1 MVKAGAI
8 ALLRSKTALANI
20 ALITNALVWYF
31 VVMALFLQNILV
43 KLFPTGGALY
53 TVVWGVHFSS
63 IIISALVGAWLGNRV
78 NRGKLLTVWML
89 AGIFASM
96 TLFMGGTT
104 DILLVTVIGLLLGA
118 SLGFGM
124 PACISQFTDSIPI
137 DSRGRISGIT
147 FLASGI
153 GIFAFS
159 LAGINEFWLLLGVLL
174 SIWRLAGFIILRLTK
189 TFFGEKTKKTII
201 SYKKIITQKS
211 FILYFVPWVMFSLIN
226 YLVAPS
232 SMNIGASSGNITLV
246 QTGCMGL
253 AAVIGGFFLD
263 KVGRKR
269 IAVVGF
275 TLLGLGTAALGI
287 STGAL
292 EIIYFNAI
300 VDGIAWG
307 LLLVLFILT
316 IWGDLSQDS
325 SSDKYYA
332 IGVAPFFVSK
342 FLDLAINTNNN
353 INARLDTSQGA
364 LFSFGAF
371 FLFIAVLP
379 LVYAPETLPEK
390 LMKDRDLRSYAEK
403 ALKQVQKE
411 SEKTPKKGNAKEENK
426 QEKQEDP
433 PKESP
438 EDEEARKLAE
448 KYY

>member
-1 MVKAGAI
+1 MVKIGAV
-8 ALLRSKTALANI
+8 ALFESKTALANI
-20 ALITNALVWYF
+20 ALISNALVWYY
-31 VVMALFLQNILV
+31 VVLILFLQDIMETV
-43 KLFPTGGALY
+43 FPTVGPYISAAI
-53 TVVWGVHFSS
+53 WGVHFSS
-63 IIISALVGAWLGNRV
+63 IIISALVGAWITNRV
-78 NRGKLLTVWML
+78 DRRKLLTVWMIATIL
-89 AGIFASM
+89 ASL
-96 TLFMGGTT
+96 TLLLGGTT
-104 DILLVTVIGLLLGA
+104 NILIITLIGLALGA

-137 DSRGRISGIT
+137 DARGRISGIT

-159 LAGINEFWLLLGVLL
+159 LAGITEFWILGILLAV
-174 SIWRLAGFIILRLTK
+174 WRLGGFAILHLTK
-189 TFFGEKTKKTII
+189 TLFVEKAKRSAAT
-201 SYKKIITQKS
+201 YKKIITQKS
-211 FILYFVPWVMFSLIN
+211 FALYFVPWVMFSIIN

-232 SMNIGASSGNITLV
+232 SMNVGADSENITLI
-246 QTGCMGL
+246 QIGCMGV

-263 KVGRKR
+263 TVGRKR
-269 IAVVGF
+269 IAVLGF
-275 TLLGLGTAALGI
+275 VLLGLGTAALGI
-287 STGAL
+287 SAKDQV
-292 EIIYFNAI
+292 IIYFNSV

-325 SSDKYYA
+325 HSDKYYA
-332 IGVAPFFVSK
+332 LGVAPFFVSK
-342 FLDLAINTNNN
+342 FLDLAINTKN
-353 INARLDTSQGA
+353 INDTLQGDSA

-371 FLFIAVLP
+371 FLFLAVLP

-411 SEKTPKKGNAKEENK
+411 TDKDQKKGKAKEENK
-426 QEKQEDP
+426 QEKPEEA
-433 PKESP
+433 PKESS

>member
-1 MVKAGAI
+1 MVKVGAI
-8 ALLRSKTALANI
+8 ALFRSKTALANI

-31 VVMALFLQNILV
+31 VVMALFLQVILV
-43 KLFPTGGALY
+43 NLFPTGGPLY

-63 IIISALVGAWLGNRV
+63 IIISALIGAWLGNRV

-96 TLFMGGTT
+96 TLILGGTT
-104 DILLVTVIGLLLGA
+104 DILLVTVIGLVLGA

-174 SIWRLAGFIILRLTK
+174 SIWRLAGFIVLRLTK
-189 TFFGEKTKKTII
+189 TFFVEKTKKTII
-201 SYKKIITQKS
+201 SYKKIVTQKS

-232 SMNIGASSGNITLV
+232 SMNIGASSGNIALV

-316 IWGDLSQDS
+316 IWGDLSQDY

-332 IGVAPFFVSK
+332 IGVAPFFASK
-342 FLDLAINTNNN
+342 FLDLAINTNN
-353 INARLDTSQGA
+353 INESLSGSPA

-371 FLFIAVLP
+371 FLFLAVLP

-411 SEKTPKKGNAKEENK
+411 TEKAPKKGKAKEENK
-426 QEKQEDP
+426 QEKPEEP